1 MIKFPTMYRVRE
13 VHGNQVAARECYI
26 VLLEM
31 DDHLQTMS
39 IEEQRTVAEPVEGL
53 EEILL
58 DNSRPK
64 RTTRIGTLANLPVR

>member
-1 MIKFPTMYRVRE
+1 M
-13 VHGNQVAARECYI
+13 
-26 VLLEM
+26 LEM

-39 IEEQRTVAEPVEGL
+39 IEEQQMVVELVEGL

-64 RTTRIGTLANLPVR
+64 RTTRIGTLASSPIR